1 MAALAADGRSERWP
15 DDPFARPPYSGNAV
29 GDVALKLEAAHA
41 DAREDRY
48 VRLQPPDDARLPGEE
63 VSMLKKLILRVAYSG
78 LALAALAFVL
88 GAGAKHPH

>member
-1 MAALAADGRSERWP
+1 
-15 DDPFARPPYSGNAV
+15 
-29 GDVALKLEAAHA
+29 
-41 DAREDRY
+41 
-48 VRLQPPDDARLPGEE
+48 VRLEPPDDVRLPGEE